1 MIRAAAR
8 GWLTRWR
15 DALIG
20 AGLVAGG
27 LALFGRAAL
36 SGAPVPLVLL
46 AVSLTLG
53 VWLARDGWLRARL
66 GGAPTGAGAAPGVA
80 SVREGEIA
88 YFGPI
93 TGGAVD
99 LDALES
105 VVLSVRAGGA
115 VWLLR
120 APGEP
125 ALAIPAGAE
134 GAGALLDAFA
144 ALPGFDAARVA
155 RALDAAIGADVIVWR
170 RGGGPAAR
178 ALASPGA
185 RP

>member
-1 MIRAAAR
+1 MIRGAAR
-8 GWLTRWR
+8 AWLARWR

-20 AGLVAGG
+20 AGLIAGG

-46 AVSLTLG
+46 ALSLASGL
-53 VWLARDGWLRARL
+53 WLARDGWLRARL
-66 GGAPTGAGAAPGVA
+66 GGALSGAGGPGVA
-80 SVREGEIA
+80 SVREGEID
-88 YFGPI
+88 YFGPFS
-93 TGGAVD
+93 GGAVD

-105 VVLSVRAGGA
+105 VVLSVRPGGA

-120 APGEP
+120 APGAA
-125 ALAIPAGAE
+125 ALAIPATAE

-144 ALPGFDAARVA
+144 ALPGFDPARVA
-155 RALDAAIGADVIVWR
+155 RALDAATGADVIVWR
-170 RGGGPAAR
+170 RGGGRSAR